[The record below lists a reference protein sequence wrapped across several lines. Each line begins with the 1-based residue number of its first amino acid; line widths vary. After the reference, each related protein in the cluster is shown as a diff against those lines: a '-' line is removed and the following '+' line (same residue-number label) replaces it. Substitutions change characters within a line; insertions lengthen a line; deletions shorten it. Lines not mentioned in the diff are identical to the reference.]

1 MAKKNE
7 GNSPDVVEK
16 VLDTIVEDSNADF
29 FDALE
34 TEVNGAIQDAPKEQ
48 TKVEEPAVPEQ
59 VTPEQDTG
67 SREVSQT
74 PGVNWDDEG
83 NPYKVR
89 YSDST
94 REAQKLKAENDKL
107 KPYESL
113 IGVLEQDAELVDVV
127 RDYLDKGVKPNM
139 KESLDLGDDFVF
151 DMDEAIS
158 DQNSKSAKVFNTYV
172 DRVASKRV
180 SDTIATERS
189 KAQEAAQNRVLR
201 EQTNSFVQENKMN
214 EGQFKDLSD
223 WAQSHNLSWDDIYY
237 LKNRD
242 KVNANIASNSK
253 KQVLDQMK
261 TVQSSPATASS
272 AGGEIP
278 GDGDH
283 NDAIFDLIQKAD
295 NNLENVFN
303 E

>member
-7 GNSPDVVEK
+7 GNSSQVVEK
-16 VLDTIVEDSNADF
+16 VMDTIVEDSKADF

-34 TEVNGAIQDAPKEQ
+34 TEVNGAIQDAPQEQ
-48 TKVEEPAVPEQ
+48 TDVEGSSVPEQ
-59 VTPEQDTG
+59 ATPQQDSS
-67 SREVSQT
+67 SREVPES
-74 PGVNWDDEG
+74 PSANWDDDG

-113 IGVLEQDAELVDVV
+113 INVLEQDAELVDVV
-127 RDYLDKGVKPNM
+127 RNYLDNGTKPDM
-139 KESLDLGDDFVF
+139 KESLNLGDDFIF

-158 DQNSKSAKVFNTYV
+158 DPKSKSAHVLNTIV
-172 DRVASKRV
+172 DRRAEKRI
-180 SDTIATERS
+180 SDSIGAEKQ
-189 KAQEAAQNRVLR
+189 KAQQAAQSRNMRN
-201 EQTNSFVQENKMN
+201 QTNKFVEANNLK
-214 EGQFKDLSD
+214 EGEFKDLSD
-223 WAQSHNLSWDDIYY
+223 WAQTHQLTWDDIYY

-242 KVNANIASNSK
+242 KVNANIANNSK
-253 KQVLDQMK
+253 KQVLNQMK
-261 TVQSSPATASS
+261 SAQSMPATASS
-272 AGGEIP
+272 AGGEVP
-278 GDGDH
+278 GEGNH

>member
-1 MAKKNE
+1 MAKKKE
-7 GNSPDVVEK
+7 GNSSQVVEK
-16 VLDTIVEDSNADF
+16 VMDTIVEDSNADF

-34 TEVNGAIQDAPKEQ
+34 TEVNGAIQDAPQEQ
-48 TKVEEPAVPEQ
+48 TDVEGSSVPEQ
-59 VTPEQDTG
+59 ATPQQDSS
-67 SREVSQT
+67 SREVPES
-74 PGVNWDDEG
+74 PSANWDDDG

-113 IGVLEQDAELVDVV
+113 INVLEQDAELVDVV
-127 RDYLDKGVKPNM
+127 RNYLDNGTKPDM
-139 KESLDLGDDFVF
+139 KESLNLGDDFIF

-158 DQNSKSAKVFNTYV
+158 DPKSKSAHVLNTIV
-172 DRVASKRV
+172 DRRAEKRI
-180 SDTIATERS
+180 SDSIGAEKQ
-189 KAQEAAQNRVLR
+189 KAQQAAQSRNMRN
-201 EQTNSFVQENKMN
+201 QTNKFVEANNLK
-214 EGQFKDLSD
+214 EGEFKDLSD
-223 WAQSHNLSWDDIYY
+223 WAQTHQLTWDDIYY

-242 KVNANIASNSK
+242 KVNANIANNSK
-253 KQVLDQMK
+253 KQVLNQMK
-261 TVQSSPATASS
+261 SAQSMPATASS
-272 AGGEIP
+272 AGGEVP
-278 GDGDH
+278 GEGNH

>member
-7 GNSPDVVEK
+7 GNSSEVVEK

-29 FDALE
+29 FGALE

-48 TKVEEPAVPEQ
+48 TTVEEPAVPEQ
-59 VTPEQDTG
+59 VTPKQDTG

-74 PGVNWDDEG
+74 PGLDWDNEG

-113 IGVLEQDAELVDVV
+113 IGVLEQDAELVDIV
-127 RDYLDKGVKPNM
+127 RDYLDNGTKPNV
-139 KESLDLGDDFVF
+139 KQSLDLGDDFVF
-151 DMDEAIS
+151 DMDEALADS
-158 DQNSKSAKVFNTYV
+158 KSKSAQVFNTYV

-180 SDTIATERS
+180 SDTIATERH
-189 KAQEAAQNRVLR
+189 KAKEAAEERVLH
-201 EQTNSFVQENKMN
+201 EQTSKFVKANEMN
-214 EGQFKDLSD
+214 EGQFKDLSN
-223 WAQSHNLSWDDIYY
+223 WAQSHKLTWDDIYY

-278 GDGDH
+278 GEGDH

>member
-7 GNSPDVVEK
+7 GNSSEVVEK

-29 FDALE
+29 FGALE

-59 VTPEQDTG
+59 VTPEKG
-67 SREVSQT
+67 ASSREVPQT
-74 PGVNWDDEG
+74 PGVNWDDDG

-113 IGVLEQDAELVDVV
+113 IGVLEQDAELVDIV
-127 RDYLDKGVKPNM
+127 RDYLDNGTKPNV
-139 KESLDLGDDFVF
+139 KQSLDLGDDFVF
-151 DMDEAIS
+151 DMDEALADS
-158 DQNSKSAKVFNTYV
+158 KSKSAQVFNTYV

-180 SDTIATERS
+180 SDTIATERH
-189 KAQEAAQNRVLR
+189 KAKEAAEERVLH
-201 EQTNSFVQENKMN
+201 EQTNKFVKANEMN
-214 EGQFKDLSD
+214 EGQFKDLSN
-223 WAQSHNLSWDDIYY
+223 WAQSHKLTWDDIYY

-278 GDGDH
+278 GEGDH